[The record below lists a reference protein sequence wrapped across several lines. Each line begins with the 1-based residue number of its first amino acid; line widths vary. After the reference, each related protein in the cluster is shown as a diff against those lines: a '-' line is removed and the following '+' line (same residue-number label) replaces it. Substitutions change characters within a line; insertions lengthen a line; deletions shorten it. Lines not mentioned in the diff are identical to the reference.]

1 MLERC
6 LESVRSE
13 LAVQE
18 TQFAIRLEDVNDKLK
33 VKFEG
38 QRATLGLQVSD
49 IEAQLGLMFQ
59 QFSGDINN
67 LH

>member
-38 QRATLGLQVSD
+38 QRATLGL
-49 IEAQLGLMFQ
+49 
-59 QFSGDINN
+59 
-67 LH
+67 